1 MFKALLEGLFGTPSK
16 VEESSS
22 PATVQTNTRSVQ
34 APASAKQKLTFNPDT
49 ITSDTIDEAFEHL
62 GLLKPSAKPSIE
74 AAIHRC
80 MAEGF
85 KAVALSHRKDG
96 KQLSKE
102 AKKALGIRSNAFMSK
117 RAASELSEKGK
128 LKPLEA
134 HFLTLWRADFT
145 IDRAK
150 RILTA
155 SGHEFGSISQLGAH
169 RDGCAFCTENYD
181 SYIDPFTASP
191 FPPAECPNAACG
203 MMYHASVDW
212 VAVHKSR
219 R

>member
-1 MFKALLEGLFGTPSK
+1 MFKALIDGLFGTPRK
-16 VEESSS
+16 DESAVS
-22 PATVQTNTRSVQ
+22 PAAVRTSTQSVQ
-34 APASAKQKLTFNPDT
+34 APTSPKQKLTFNPDT
-49 ITSDTIDEAFEHL
+49 IRSDAIDEALNHL
-62 GLLKPSAKPSIE
+62 GLLKSSAKPSIE
-74 AAIHRC
+74 SLINRC

-96 KQLSKE
+96 EQLNKDE
-102 AKKALGIRSNAFMSK
+102 KKALGIRSNAFMSK

-134 HFLTLWRADFT
+134 HYLTLWRADFT

-155 SGHEFGSISQLGAH
+155 SSHEFGRISQLGAH
-169 RDGCAFCTENYD
+169 RDGCAFCTEHYD

-212 VAVHKSR
+212 VAVHKSQR
-219 R
+219 

>member
-1 MFKALLEGLFGTPSK
+1 MFKAFLERLLNGKEDAVHELNPL
-16 VEESSS
+16 
-22 PATVQTNTRSVQ
+22 AR
-34 APASAKQKLTFNPDT
+34 AKDRLTFNPDT
-49 ITSDTIDEAFEHL
+49 IVGDAIDEAVGHL

-74 AAIHRC
+74 ALISRC

-96 KQLSKE
+96 EQLGKE
-102 AKKALGIRSNAFMSK
+102 EKRALGIRSNGFMSR
-117 RAASELSEKGK
+117 RAASELSETGR

-150 RILTA
+150 RIVAA
-155 SGHEFGSISQLGAH
+155 SAQEFGRINQLGGH

-181 SYIDPFTASP
+181 KVIDPFTASP
-191 FPPAECPNAACG
+191 FPPAVCPNAACG
-203 MMYHASVDW
+203 MMFHASVDR
-212 VAVHKSR
+212 VAMHKNQR
-219 R
+219 